1 MSPRCGYILFS
12 PIGQVV
18 SFRWH
23 SAHLHIQYYPHTV
36 NVIARHFSKR
46 SFPSF
51 AVCQSERHPESYGD
65 IEDEDVRLSAAL
77 NGTDDAEAQAS
88 HNGDAPGMEG
98 CNDGGS
104 SPSNK
109 DGEAVPRAR
118 VSSRF

>member
-1 MSPRCGYILFS
+1 MAKWLASVGTL
-12 PIGQVV
+12 PIFTY
-18 SFRWH
+18 SITHTRW
-23 SAHLHIQYYPHTV
+23 